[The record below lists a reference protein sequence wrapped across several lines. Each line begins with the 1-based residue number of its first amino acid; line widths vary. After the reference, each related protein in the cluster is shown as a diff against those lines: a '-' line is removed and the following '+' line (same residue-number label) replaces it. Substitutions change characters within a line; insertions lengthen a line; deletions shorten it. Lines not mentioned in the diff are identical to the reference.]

1 MWLSCLDCGNSGS
14 TKCAGTP
21 AVSAAEL
28 LLEPFSILWQLA
40 IRGLLWLILL
50 CCLAHSHTYTF
61 PRLGFFFL
69 SPHVRHLQDAPVG
82 VLFCFSVHQALKG
95 PSWWKS
101 FFVAQVLKGPPSLRS
116 FSCPVL
122 RCSGREATEMAP
134 PLCVTQKYHLV
145 SMLACFP
152 TQAFPTAIF
161 SLRSPQAFSPQSIAD
176 FVLGLLFNL
185 FAPAPCPYA
194 F

>member
-1 MWLSCLDCGNSGS
+1 MPGDSYRQRSQARHSPQSHKELDMTNSAKHRCKIFSRLWQLRPKGDDAWMWHSCLDCGNSGS

-50 CCLAHSHTYTF
+50 CCLAHSRTYTF
-61 PRLGFFFL
+61 PRLGFFL

-82 VLFCFSVHQALKG
+82 VLFCFSVHQALKA

-101 FFVAQVLKGPPSLRS
+101 FSVAQCIRCLKGH
-116 FSCPVL
+116 
-122 RCSGREATEMAP
+122 
-134 PLCVTQKYHLV
+134 PL
-145 SMLACFP
+145 
-152 TQAFPTAIF
+152 
-161 SLRSPQAFSPQSIAD
+161 
-176 FVLGLLFNL
+176 
-185 FAPAPCPYA
+185 
-194 F
+194 